1 MSEPHGT
8 APNVDLTG
16 VDELSAEV
24 FRAFI
29 AVLQLHRRYMTKTLV
44 ERGAHPGQ
52 AFCLRLI
59 GDQDGITQRDLAA
72 ELHVARPTITRMLQ
86 SLEKAGAVVRRPD
99 EADQRLTRVR
109 LTPAGR
115 ALLEDYRGIASGYVN
130 QTIATLPAEDRREL
144 ARLLDELAA
153 SMRRAMSGEG
163 DGAQ

>member
-8 APNVDLTG
+8 TPNADLAG

-72 ELHVARPTITRMLQ
+72 ELHLSRPTITRMLQ

-115 ALLEDYRGIASGYVN
+115 ALLEDHRGIASGYVN

-163 DGAQ
+163 AQ

>member
-1 MSEPHGT
+1 MSESQEAPPHVEL
-8 APNVDLTG
+8 AG
-16 VDELSAEV
+16 VDDLSAEV

-29 AVLQLHRRYMTKTLV
+29 TVLHLHRRYVMKTLA

-59 GDQDGITQRDLAA
+59 GDRDGITQRDLAA
-72 ELHVARPTITRMLQ
+72 ELHLARPTVTRMLQ

-115 ALLEDYRGIASGYVN
+115 ALLEDHRGIVSGYVN
-130 QTIATLPAEDRREL
+130 QTVATLPEEDRREL

-153 SMRRAMSGEG
+153 GMRRALSGGG
-163 DGAQ
+163 DGAL